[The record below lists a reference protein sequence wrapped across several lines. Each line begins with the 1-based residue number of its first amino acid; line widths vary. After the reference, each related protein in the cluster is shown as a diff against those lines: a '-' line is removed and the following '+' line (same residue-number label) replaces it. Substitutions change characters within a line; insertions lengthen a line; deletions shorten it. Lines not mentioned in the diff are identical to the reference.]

1 MKIIFLVMSL
11 VLSSQAFAWGDR
23 EQGVMVGIAAGYLLN
38 QVSHHRQEQVVIIQ
52 QERLPT
58 IIRHQ
63 PQVIYVDRQPR
74 RMTRGWHYDRHCNC
88 YYEVWNEH

>member
-1 MKIIFLVMSL
+1 MKTLFLIVALAISGN
-11 VLSSQAFAWGDR
+11 VFAWGDR
-23 EQGVMVGIAAGYLLN
+23 EQGVLVGVTAGYLIN
-38 QVSHHRQEQVVIIQ
+38 QATQNRREQVVIIQ

-63 PQVIYVDRQPR
+63 PQVIYVDRQPLR
-74 RMTRGWHYDRHCNC
+74 LTRGWHYDRKCNC